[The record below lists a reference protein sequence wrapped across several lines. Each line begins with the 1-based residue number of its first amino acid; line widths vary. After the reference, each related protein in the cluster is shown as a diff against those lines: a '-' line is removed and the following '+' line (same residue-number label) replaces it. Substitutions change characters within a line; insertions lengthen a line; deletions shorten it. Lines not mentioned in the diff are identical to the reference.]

1 MKPNVLLVIADQH
14 RWDAVG
20 YSGRFPIHTPNI
32 DRLAREGAFF
42 EHAFT
47 PCPVCAPAR
56 QALLSGLAPDS
67 FGALWNN
74 DFIPTATVKPDN
86 GYFTAALAGA
96 GYRCGLIGKWNSS
109 VEHKPSEFGFSD
121 HTDFTGYNR
130 MLDEKYPGLQYHNQ
144 WFGEPSPVCLEDS
157 KTHWIAGQACSL
169 MERYA
174 SESAPWMVRVDFTDP
189 HLPCRPSEPFSGM
202 YGPDAIEPW
211 DSFGDTL
218 EGKPYIQRQQLVNW
232 GLEGLGWDDWKH
244 SVAQYWGMVSQID
257 DAVGIMLRRLEALG
271 QLDNTVVVYTTD
283 HGDLGGGHGM
293 LDKHYVLYDDVTRV
307 PLVYRYP
314 AAVKAGIRVG
324 EFVSNCLD
332 MSATLGDLC
341 GVPVNPGHGRSL
353 VPLLHGEHQPDRDF
367 AVCSS
372 NGQQFGLYTQR
383 SIRTADWLYVWN
395 MTDIDELYDV
405 HSDPGQKANRIGDA
419 TLADTVATLRCRLY
433 DELKRRNDPFART
446 GWLDRQMVEGK
457 KI

>member
-1 MKPNVLLVIADQH
+1 MRPNILLIIADQH

-20 YSGRFPIHTPNI
+20 AAGRFPIQTPHL

-74 DFIPTATVKPDN
+74 DFIPTATVRPDD
-86 GYFTAALAGA
+86 GYFTAALSAS

-109 VEHKPSEFGFSD
+109 AEHGPAEFGFDD
-121 HTDFTGYNR
+121 HVDFSGYNSLLR
-130 MLDEKYPGLQYHNQ
+130 EKYPGLSYRNQ
-144 WFGEPSPVCLEDS
+144 WFGEPSPVKLADS
-157 KTHWIAGQACSL
+157 KTHWIARQASCM

-174 SESAPWMVRVDFTDP
+174 AAGAPWMVRVDFTDP

-202 YGPDAIEPW
+202 YDPDAIEPW
-211 DSFGDTL
+211 DSFGDDL
-218 EGKPYIQRQQLVNW
+218 AGKPYIQRQQFVNW
-232 GLEGLGWDDWKH
+232 GLEGLKWDDWKH

-257 DAVGIMLRRLEALG
+257 DAVGVMLQRLEALG
-271 QLDNTVVVYTTD
+271 QLDGTVVIYTTD

-307 PLVYRYP
+307 PLIFRYP
-314 AAVKAGIRVG
+314 SSVKAGLRV
-324 EFVSNCLD
+324 EEYVSNCLD
-332 MSATLGDLC
+332 MGATVGELC

-353 VPLLHGEHQPDRDF
+353 APLLEGFRQPERDF
-367 AVCSS
+367 AVCSG

-383 SIRTADWLYVWN
+383 CIRTDDWLYVWN
-395 MTDIDELYDV
+395 MTDIDELYDG
-405 HSDPGQKANRIGDA
+405 HTDPGQKINRIADRS
-419 TLADTVATLRCRLY
+419 LAPVVAQLRKRLRV
-433 DELKRRNDPFART
+433 ELDRRGDPFART
-446 GWLDRQMVEGK
+446 GWLDRQLLENK